1 MLTIRCAFCKTP
13 YTLSRVTM
21 LDALQE
27 VDSQKLTHY
36 DAHCPRCRR
45 ATRIPRQ
52 RLEMAMPNWRD
63 ELKEFEAE
71 MKEHP
76 QQEAPLPTPE
86 ATPVAEAKPA
96 PAPKAVN
103 AERKPAAKA
112 KPVAKTPS
120 TKAKAP
126 AAKSTTTSSSKAKK
140 PAATKKTTTKK
151 TSTKK
156 SR

>member
-1 MLTIRCAFCKTP
+1 MLNIRCAFCQTP
-13 YTLSRVTM
+13 YTLSHVTM

-27 VDSQKLTHY
+27 VDAQNLTHY

-52 RLEMAMPNWRD
+52 RLEMAMPNWRN

-86 ATPVAEAKPA
+86 GATVAETEPKPEPKAANAAQKPAAKPKSEK
-96 PAPKAVN
+96 PAPKA
-103 AERKPAAKA
+103 
-112 KPVAKTPS
+112 KT
-120 TKAKAP
+120 P
-126 AAKSTTTSSSKAKK
+126 AAKSTAKK
-140 PAATKKTTTKK
+140 PAATKKTTA
-151 TSTKK
+151 KK
-156 SR
+156 SK